1 MFKVE
6 YLKLKVKGLKLRV
19 GKGTFGRG
27 HSFNFQLLAF
37 NFLFWLFAC
46 GNAPQTDG
54 FVPPSPDYSRADMW
68 YVGQND
74 SAGTQVDVFYIAPTC
89 VWDWTA
95 PHGQVSH
102 YMNVSDSAQRAAV
115 DASNLLACRLLGK
128 HCRFFSPYY
137 RQITMNSWFLPPAG
151 ISRLY
156 SLAHSDIVR
165 AFGYYMEHINGGRPF
180 VLAGHS
186 QGAKAVIELIKH
198 TLTPDRLRRMV
209 AAYSF
214 GFSVSRAELAA
225 FPALRPARGVSDT
238 GVLICYNSVSHAGAV
253 SPLFAGNAV
262 CINPINW
269 RTDTVAAPAA
279 DNPGSV
285 FFDAAGRSDTLFHQ
299 VGARI
304 DMATGHLLVSGLDD
318 EKYFIP
324 SIARLFPRGN
334 YHVQELNLYFLS
346 VQRNLDCRIAAF
358 LGR

>member
-1 MFKVE
+1 MKRIESKMKKVE
-6 YLKLKVKGLKLRV
+6 SIGQGVVKRKLRV
-19 GKGTFGRG
+19 CNL
-27 HSFNFQLLAF
+27 FNPRLLAF
-37 NFLFWLFAC
+37 SFVLLLFAC
-46 GNAPQTDG
+46 GNTPQTDG
-54 FVPPSPDYSRADMW
+54 FVPPLPDYSRADMW

-102 YMNVSDSAQRAAV
+102 YMNVADSAQRAAV

-137 RQITMNSWFLPPAG
+137 RQITMDSWFLPSAD
-151 ISRLY
+151 INRLY
-156 SLAHSDIVR
+156 SLAHSDVVR
-165 AFGYYMEHINGGRPF
+165 AFRYYMEHINGNRPF

-186 QGAKAVIELIKH
+186 QGAKAVIELIKY
-198 TLTPDRLRRMV
+198 TLTPYELRRMV

-214 GFSVSRAELAA
+214 GFSVSRAELDA
-225 FPALRPARGVSDT
+225 FPALRPARGASDT
-238 GVLICYNSVSHAGAV
+238 GVLICYNSVSHVEAM
-253 SPLFAGNAV
+253 SPLFADNAV

-269 RTDTVAAPAA
+269 RTDTVAASAA

-304 DMATGHLLVSGLDD
+304 DMGTAQLLINGLDD
-318 EKYFIP
+318 EKYLVKP
-324 SIARLFPRGN
+324 IASLFPRGN

-346 VQRNLDCRIAAF
+346 VQRNLGHRIAVF
-358 LGR
+358 SGR